1 MAAVESCKQQY
12 VHKLG
17 GVGGR
22 ECFVFIISPLLGKAL
37 LLQFRIDS

>member
-17 GVGGR
+17 GGGAR
-22 ECFVFIISPLLGKAL
+22 VFVFLISL
-37 LLQFRIDS
+37 